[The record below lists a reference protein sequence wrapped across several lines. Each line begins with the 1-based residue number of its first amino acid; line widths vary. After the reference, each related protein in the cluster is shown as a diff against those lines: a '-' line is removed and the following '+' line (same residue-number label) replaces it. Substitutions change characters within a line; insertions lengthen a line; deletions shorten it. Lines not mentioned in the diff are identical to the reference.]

1 MSYCSNC
8 GKEIQQET
16 KFCPHCGAN
25 QEIRQ
30 VTLQS
35 QPTQSVST
43 PKEKKL
49 NVFSLIGFI
58 VSIIS
63 IFLDFYS
70 IPVGLTALIFSIIG
84 FVQVNE
90 KNEKGRGFAIT
101 GMILGSLAILYG
113 LSLFAL

>member
-70 IPVGLTALIFSIIG
+70 FFGIQSIPVFFSRFFCVVG
-84 FVQVNE
+84 YH
-90 KNEKGRGFAIT
+90 K
-101 GMILGSLAILYG
+101 ILHIVP
-113 LSLFAL
+113 FALQ